1 MRYFFNKLYLV
12 TNQTQTMVL
21 PRTYFRQ
28 IQLIINVDNVDMMR
42 DFDKI
47 TLIT

>member
-1 MRYFFNKLYLV
+1 
-12 TNQTQTMVL
+12 MVIYK
-21 PRTYFRQ
+21 TIFSEM
-28 IQLIINVDNVDMMR
+28 QLEINIDNVDMMR